1 MVSSTADPKHV
12 IIIAQD
18 VATYKV
24 MDFLDVRCTGL
35 AQGQNARA
43 DLYFP
48 PAMSVMDANPMIIQL
63 VDGLQF
69 PILPRD
75 PSADDPLNVWY
86 IEVFQLFESFLIS
99 IHEYRLVS
107 IPACLY
113 LLVAS
118 FPL

>member
-48 PAMSVMDANPMIIQL
+48 PSYVRDGCESNDYPTGGWVAVPHSPAGSV
-63 VDGLQF
+63 
-69 PILPRD
+69 
-75 PSADDPLNVWY
+75 
-86 IEVFQLFESFLIS
+86 
-99 IHEYRLVS
+99 
-107 IPACLY
+107 C
-113 LLVAS
+113 
-118 FPL
+118 